1 LTLGGNAALSFNGDA
16 VNLWII
22 GYGNNHRRD
31 DGAGR
36 FVAEQLMPL
45 YGAVAGVH
53 ILSLH
58 QLGPELAE
66 DIHTASGI
74 VFVDAVQGELPGYRC
89 WSRIR
94 PVEDMASISHSL
106 TAAAL
111 LGLTQILYS
120 RRPPAR
126 MVSIRGCDFD
136 FGEGLSQTAAFN
148 AMQTITKISRFI
160 NRRLISTV

>member
-1 LTLGGNAALSFNGDA
+1 MSSMVNGDA

-36 FVAEQLMPL
+36 FVAEQLIPR

-66 DIHTASGI
+66 DIQAASEI
-74 VFVDAVQGELPGYRC
+74 VFIDAVQWELPGYRC
-89 WSRIR
+89 WRRIQ

-120 RRPPAR
+120 RCPPAR
-126 MVSIRGCDFD
+126 MVSIQGCDFD
-136 FGEGLSQTAAFN
+136 FGEGLSQIAAFN
-148 AMQTITKISRFI
+148 AMQAITKISKFI
-160 NRRLISTV
+160 NCRLISTV

>member
-1 LTLGGNAALSFNGDA
+1 MNGDA

-36 FVAEQLMPL
+36 FVAEQLVPR
-45 YGAVAGVH
+45 YVAVAGVH

-66 DIHTASGI
+66 DIQAASGI
-74 VFVDAVQGELPGYRC
+74 IFVDAVQGELLRGRL
-89 WSRIR
+89 WHRIH
-94 PVEDMASISHSL
+94 PVADMASVSHSL
-106 TAAAL
+106 AANVL
-111 LGLTQILYS
+111 LSLTHMLYG
-120 RRPPAR
+120 RCPPAW

-136 FGEGLSQTAAFN
+136 FGEGLSQLAAFN
-148 AMQTITKISRFI
+148 AMQAITKISKFMDC
-160 NRRLISTV
+160 RLGDKRP